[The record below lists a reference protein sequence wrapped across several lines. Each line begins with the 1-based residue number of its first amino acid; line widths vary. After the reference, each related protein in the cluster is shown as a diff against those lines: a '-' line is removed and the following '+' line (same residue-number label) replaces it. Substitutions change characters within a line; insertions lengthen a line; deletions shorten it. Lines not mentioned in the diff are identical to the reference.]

1 MTVVKSASVVNE
13 QPRLRIEHRVLVASA
28 DGGSAHNQ
36 TRKLE
41 KMLDDFYAEH
51 GSAWELVNM
60 FKVGASDFMANHQE
74 LLFIF
79 QRRIYQSASD

>member
-1 MTVVKSASVVNE
+1 MTVAKSTSVVME

-28 DGGSAHNQ
+28 DGSMQSQ

-41 KMLDDFYAEH
+41 KMLDEFYVEH

-60 FKVGASDFMANHQE
+60 FKVGASDFIANRQD

-79 QRRIYQSASD
+79 QRRTYQATSD

>member
-1 MTVVKSASVVNE
+1 MAVTKSVSSVRE

-28 DGGSAHNQ
+28 DGSVQNQ
-36 TRKLE
+36 SRKLE
-41 KMLDDFYAEH
+41 KMLDEFYVER

-79 QRRIYQSASD
+79 QRRTYQAVSD

>member
-1 MTVVKSASVVNE
+1 MAGVKSTSVIKE
-13 QPRLRIEHRVLVASA
+13 QPRLRIEHRVLVAS
-28 DGGSAHNQ
+28 GGDSIGGQ

-41 KMLDDFYAEH
+41 KMLDEFYLEH

-79 QRRIYQSASD
+79 QRRTYQSASE

>member
-1 MTVVKSASVVNE
+1 MAVVKSTSVVKE
-13 QPRLRIEHRVLVASA
+13 QPRLRIEHRVLVAPA
-28 DGGSAHNQ
+28 GGAVQGQ

-41 KMLDDFYAEH
+41 KMLDEFYLEH

-60 FKVGASDFMANHQE
+60 FKVGASDFIASHQE

-79 QRRIYQSASD
+79 QRRTYQSASD

>member
-1 MTVVKSASVVNE
+1 MAVAKSVSLVRE
-13 QPRLRIEHRVLVASA
+13 QPRLRIEHRVLVALA
-28 DGGSAHNQ
+28 AGSVQNQ
-36 TRKLE
+36 SRRLE
-41 KMLDDFYAEH
+41 KMLDEFYVEH

-79 QRRIYQSASD
+79 QRRTYQAVSD

>member
-1 MTVVKSASVVNE
+1 MAVAKSVSSVRE
-13 QPRLRIEHRVLVASA
+13 QPRLRIEHRVLVTPA
-28 DGGSAHNQ
+28 DGFAQNQ

-41 KMLDDFYAEH
+41 KMLDEFYVEH
-51 GSAWELVNM
+51 GPAWELVNM

-79 QRRIYQSASD
+79 QRRTYQAASD

>member
-1 MTVVKSASVVNE
+1 MTVAQGTSVVTE
-13 QPRLRIEHRVLVASA
+13 QPRLHVEHRVLVSPAAS
-28 DGGSAHNQ
+28 SAEIQ

-41 KMLDDFYAEH
+41 KLLDEFYLEH
-51 GSAWELVNM
+51 GSAWELVNV

-79 QRRIYQSASD
+79 QRRTYQAASD

>member
-1 MTVVKSASVVNE
+1 MTVEKGTSTVTE

-28 DGGSAHNQ
+28 AGPAENQ
-36 TRKLE
+36 TRRLE
-41 KMLDDFYAEH
+41 KLLDEFYVEH
-51 GSAWELVNM
+51 GSAWELVNV

-79 QRRIYQSASD
+79 QRRTYHAAAD

>member
-1 MTVVKSASVVNE
+1 MAVAKSVSSVRE

-28 DGGSAHNQ
+28 DGSVQNQ
-36 TRKLE
+36 SRKLE
-41 KMLDDFYAEH
+41 KMLDEFYVEH

-79 QRRIYQSASD
+79 QRRTYQADSD

>member
-1 MTVVKSASVVNE
+1 MAVAKSVSSVRE
-13 QPRLRIEHRVLVASA
+13 QPRLRIEHLVLVALA
-28 DGGSAHNQ
+28 AGSVQNQ
-36 TRKLE
+36 SRRLE
-41 KMLDDFYAEH
+41 KMLDEFYVEH

-79 QRRIYQSASD
+79 QRRTYQAVSD

>member
-1 MTVVKSASVVNE
+1 
-13 QPRLRIEHRVLVASA
+13 
-28 DGGSAHNQ
+28 
-36 TRKLE
+36 
-41 KMLDDFYAEH
+41 MLDEFYVEH

-79 QRRIYQSASD
+79 QRRTYQAVSD